1 METNQPVVLDDA
13 LWDEVVAQT
22 DGAMMACYQCG
33 TCTATCPWGLVRSEP
48 LSVRRLIRSA
58 QLGFQIGSSNGRPA
72 SDLDL
77 WLCTTCRQCEPRCPR
92 QVEIVDSMLALRSVA
107 FANRQAP
114 EQLERTLWGVYEDGN
129 PWGGKRAERGR
140 WANGLDV
147 KDAREG
153 VEVLYYVGCTAS
165 YDPRLQRV
173 ARALA
178 QLFQAADLNFGVL
191 GEAENCCG
199 DVVYSIGERG
209 FLEEIVEDNA
219 KTFEATGATSIVTTS
234 PHCFYMFKHVYPR
247 YGVELPVKHYT
258 EVLAELIDAGRLQF
272 ETPLQQP
279 VTYHDPCYLGRYED
293 AYEAP
298 RKILAAIPDLDLAEM
313 QDARENAVCCGGGG
327 GRMWLETEKGERL
340 SDLRVEQAEA
350 TGADVLVT
358 ACPNCVQNF
367 EDSLKTA
374 GTNNMRVVDVA
385 ELAVSSLVVG

>member
-1 METNQPVVLDDA
+1 METSQPIVLDDA

-22 DGAMMACYQCG
+22 GGAMMACYQCG
-33 TCTATCPWGLVRSEP
+33 TCTATCPWGLVRGEP

-58 QLGFQIGSSNGRPA
+58 QLGFRAGTVNGRA
-72 SDLDL
+72 NEDL

-92 QVEIVDSMLALRSVA
+92 MVEIVDSMLALRGVA

-114 EQLERTLWGVYEDGN
+114 EQLEQTLWGIYEDGN
-129 PWGGKRAERGR
+129 PWGGKRTERAR

-147 KDAREG
+147 KDARQG

-173 ARALA
+173 ARALV
-178 QLFQAADLNFGVL
+178 QVFRAAGIDFGIL
-191 GEAENCCG
+191 GEVENCCG
-199 DVVYSIGERG
+199 DVVHSIGEEG

-219 KTFEATGATSIVTTS
+219 ATFGETGATAIVTTS

-258 EVLAELIDAGRLQF
+258 EILADLIDEGRLQF
-272 ETPLQQP
+272 ETPLKQS

-293 AYEAP
+293 VYEAP
-298 RKILAAIPDLDLAEM
+298 RRILSAIPDLDLAEM
-313 QDARENAVCCGGGG
+313 QDTRANALCCGGGG

-340 SDLRVEQAEA
+340 SDLRVEQAQA
-350 TGADVLVT
+350 TGAGTLAT
-358 ACPNCVQNF
+358 TCPNCIQNF
-367 EDSLKTA
+367 EDSLKTS
-374 GTNNMRVVDVA
+374 GTKEMRVVDVA
-385 ELAVSSLVVG
+385 ELAAQAL